1 MENIINYNYVITVGL
16 VLIVLGFVGLNSN
29 AVSPEWDIVI
39 KIFQSVGYFTLGI
52 GVFRKKKLEKELM
65 KIELLH
71 KSY

>member
-1 MENIINYNYVITVGL
+1 MENIINYSYVITVGL